1 MNDDTRR
8 MVDGSSG
15 GSFFNNEIPAN
26 IKLLDTLV
34 ENQWNHSRRAAPRKG
49 KNEVE
54 TYALL
59 SSQIAALTEK
69 IDGIC
74 VGTSSSMVGD
84 AMATTIQVGVSC
96 DFCGGSGHVAME
108 CSSNTNG
115 VMVMQEQVSAF
126 QGQTRPPFNNNSYY
140 PGIRNHPNLSY
151 RSNNVQNP

>member
-59 SSQIAALTEK
+59 SSQIAALIEK

-74 VGTSSSMVGD
+74 VGTSSSMAVN
-84 AMATTIQVGVSC
+84 AMATTS
-96 DFCGGSGHVAME
+96 
-108 CSSNTNG
+108 
-115 VMVMQEQVSAF
+115 
-126 QGQTRPPFNNNSYY
+126 
-140 PGIRNHPNLSY
+140 
-151 RSNNVQNP
+151 